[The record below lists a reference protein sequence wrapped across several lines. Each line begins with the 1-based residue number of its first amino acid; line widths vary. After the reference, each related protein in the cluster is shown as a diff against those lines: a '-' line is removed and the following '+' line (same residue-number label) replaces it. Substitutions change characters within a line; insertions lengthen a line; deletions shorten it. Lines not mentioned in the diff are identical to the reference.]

1 MAIEGHQKNIRDLIM
16 GDNMSFHIPIYQ
28 RTYTWQAKNEVDKLI
43 NDIVEFAQ
51 EHEENS
57 KADYYIGNIIVKNQT
72 RGFITERVVI
82 DGQQR
87 ITTTILILCAIRDL
101 YLSKIKTE
109 NALESARA
117 ICRALFSQEGNH
129 TRIKLNNM
137 EHQRTLSTLLSGEIQ
152 TIDLADRSTN
162 YWKNYNH
169 IVKKFD
175 AWGEHQLQRFVEIL
189 ERVKV
194 VVIFLDEDQD
204 ENSVFESINSAGKPL
219 SGSDL
224 IKNFIFTFKRFQVT
238 HYEEKQLIELYTN
251 KFEALFNNL
260 AERENDIE
268 AFFREYLAAKTAEKV
283 AKDPKVIHHAFK
295 KWVGDIVDFVAC
307 KALILD
313 LIKWGTIYQ
322 TLRLSSHPD
331 IDKNSLGYLRSSFF
345 TYATL
350 LMDIVE
356 KLSTLEEGKI
366 VVHDK
371 RLLNKA
377 ISKIVAYDVCRFLSG
392 DPTKAITRFVP
403 TIPKKLE
410 AKDPNYWHD
419 YASAFEQLVTL
430 TTEGYKQPSVGLIER
445 RINDIDLYK
454 NKNQLLRFLVLMEN
468 LGQNEVISFDI
479 GLKGCQIEHIMPQT
493 LNGHWSGISDSM
505 HQQYL
510 HTLGNLSITFDNQGL
525 SNKGFSEKKRLL
537 AEKSRIRLNQML
549 LNYEVFDE
557 SAIKN
562 RAYKILEKF
571 FKGYEIEKSD
581 SDSDSDNGSVPT
593 SVKITPMAWLESVRL
608 ANDASDLDGLNN
620 PKSWRSICDFLQ
632 IEVGQDSA
640 HRRLDQWRQRNKPQW
655 PSSF

>member
-43 NDIVEFAQ
+43 NDIVGFAQ
-51 EHEENS
+51 EHEENPKS
-57 KADYYIGNIIVKNQT
+57 DYYIGNIIVKNQT
-72 RGFITERVVI
+72 RGFVTERVVI

-101 YLSKIKTE
+101 YLEKIKTE
-109 NALESARA
+109 NSLESARA
-117 ICRALFSQEGNH
+117 ICRALFSRDGEH

-137 EHQRTLSTLLSGEIQ
+137 EHQRTLNTLLSGEIE

-162 YWKNYNH
+162 YWKNYH
-169 IVKKFD
+169 YIIRKFD
-175 AWGEHQLQRFVEIL
+175 VWGEPQLQMFVDIL

-238 HYEEKQLIELYTN
+238 HSEEKQLIELYTN
-251 KFEALFNNL
+251 KFEALFTNL

-268 AFFREYLAAKTAEKV
+268 AFFREYIAIKTSEKV
-283 AKDPKVIHHAFK
+283 RKDPKVVHHAFK
-295 KWVGDIVDFVAC
+295 KCVGDIVDFGAC
-307 KALILD
+307 KFLILD

-322 TLRLSSHPD
+322 TLRLGSHPD
-331 IDKNSLGYLRSSFF
+331 IDKNSLGYLRTSFF

-356 KLSTLEEGKI
+356 KLSAFEGGKI

-371 RLLNKA
+371 YLLNKA
-377 ISKIVAYDVCRFLSG
+377 INKVVAYDVCRFLSG
-392 DPTKAITRFVP
+392 DPAKTITRFVP

-410 AKDPNYWHD
+410 AKDPNYWHN
-419 YASAFEQLVTL
+419 YASVFDELVTI
-430 TTEGYKQPSVGLIER
+430 TTEGYRQPSVGLIER
-445 RINDIDLYK
+445 RINDIDLYR

-468 LGQNEVISFDI
+468 LGQNEVISFET

-493 LNGHWSGISDSM
+493 LNGQWSDIPESI

-549 LNYEVFDE
+549 LSYEKFDE
-557 SAIKN
+557 SAIKK
-562 RAYKILEKF
+562 RAGMILEKF
-571 FKGYEIEKSD
+571 FRGYDVKKSD
-581 SDSDSDNGSVPT
+581 SDDDFESSLAW
-593 SVKITPMAWLESVRL
+593 ITPIAWLESVRL
-608 ANDASDLDGLNN
+608 ADDASHLEELNN
-620 PKSWRSICDFLQ
+620 PKSWKSICDFLQ
-632 IEVGQDSA
+632 IDVGQDSA
-640 HRRLDQWRQRNKPQW
+640 HRRLEQWRQRNKPQW
-655 PSSF
+655 PNCF

>member
-1 MAIEGHQKNIRDLIM
+1 MTIEGHQKNIRDLIM

-28 RTYTWQAKNEVDKLI
+28 RTYTWQARVEVDKLI
-43 NDIVEFAQ
+43 DDIVEFAE
-51 EHEENS
+51 EHEGNS

-72 RGFITERVVI
+72 RGFVTERVVI

-129 TRIKLNNM
+129 IRIKLNNM
-137 EHQRTLSTLLSGEIQ
+137 EHQRTLNTLLSGELL

-169 IVKKFD
+169 IVRRFET
-175 AWGEHQLQRFVEIL
+175 WNEHHLQRFVDIL

-204 ENSVFESINSAGKPL
+204 ENSVFESINSSGKRL

-251 KFEALFNNL
+251 KFEALFTNL
-260 AERENDIE
+260 AEREDDIE
-268 AFFREYLAAKTAEKV
+268 AFFREYLAVKTAEKV
-283 AKDPKVIHHAFK
+283 TKDPKVVHHAFK
-295 KWVGDIVDFVAC
+295 KWVGDIVDFGTC
-307 KALILD
+307 KQLILD

-322 TLRLSSHPD
+322 TLRVGSHPD
-331 IDKNSLGYLRSSFF
+331 IDKNSLGYLRASFF

-356 KLSTLEEGKI
+356 KLSKIEEGKI
-366 VVHDK
+366 VVYDK
-371 RLLNKA
+371 QLLNNA
-377 ISKIVAYDVCRFLSG
+377 ISKVGAYDACRFLSG
-392 DPTKAITRFVP
+392 DPSKVITRFIP

-419 YASAFEQLVTL
+419 YAAAFEILVTS
-430 TTEGYKQPSVGLIER
+430 TTEGYRQPSVGLIER
-445 RINDIDLYK
+445 RIADIDLYRNQK
-454 NKNQLLRFLVLMEN
+454 QLLRFLVLVEN
-468 LGQNEVISFDI
+468 LGQNEVISFDT

-493 LNGHWSGISDSM
+493 LNGHWSGIPEAT
-505 HQQYL
+505 HQQYI

-525 SNKGFSEKKRLL
+525 SNKGFSEKKKLL

-549 LNYEVFDE
+549 LDYEVFDE
-557 SAIKN
+557 SAIKD
-562 RAYKILEKF
+562 RAHRILEKF
-571 FKGYEIEKSD
+571 FRGYCIERSSSD
-581 SDSDSDNGSVPT
+581 SNFEPIPAEIIPKV
-593 SVKITPMAWLESVRL
+593 WLESVRL
-608 ANDASDLDGLNN
+608 TNDASDLKDLNN
-620 PKSWRSICDFLQ
+620 PQSWKSICDFLE
-632 IEVGQDSA
+632 IDVCQDSA
-640 HRRLDQWRQRNKPQW
+640 HRRLEQWRQRNKPEW
-655 PSSF
+655 PSTF